1 MLLISAEMHGAVTRG
16 NEISAAQYEDALA
29 VKTSAEAFFA
39 EHFND
44 FDAILSP
51 SATGE
56 APLISEG
63 TTGDASFCLIW
74 TLAGLPCVSIPA
86 LVGDTGLP
94 IGIQLIGAAEED
106 DRLLRTAAWV
116 QKALVNA
123 GAELELEA

>member
-1 MLLISAEMHGAVTRG
+1 VTRG
-16 NEISAAQYEDALA
+16 KETSAAHSEDAVSGKVA
-29 VKTSAEAFFA
+29 ADAFFA

-56 APLISEG
+56 APLVSEG

-116 QKALVNA
+116 QKTLVHA